1 MESEITEF
9 CKQPSWTFT
18 GDRVS
23 SFFFSFSFCQT
34 ILFRRIC
41 QKEDLSNREKQSND
55 SIAFQVSPPSSFV
68 PLCETVIFLRLNI
81 LVSV

>member
-23 SFFFSFSFCQT
+23 SFFPFPFCQT
-34 ILFRRIC
+34 ILFQRIC

-55 SIAFQVSPPSSFV
+55 SIAFQVSSPSSFV

-81 LVSV
+81 SVSV